1 MTETATQLGERIARL
16 EALQKTAAE
25 RAAEDRA
32 DMKERFESASQEMR
46 AELSEVRS
54 EVREQLDDVRSSV
67 KANSAAVASLTQTIQ
82 SYTDKASGAM
92 TMGAAFKALV
102 VVLGGA
108 LITVIGLAVT
118 YGSKILAFIHST
130 PPPPR

>member
-1 MTETATQLGERIARL
+1 MADTATQLGERIRAL
-16 EALQKTAAE
+16 EVLQKAAAE

-32 DMKERFESASQEMR
+32 DMKERFEAASQEMR
-46 AELSEVRS
+46 TELSEVRL
-54 EVREQLDDVRSSV
+54 EVREQLADVRISV
-67 KANSAAVASLTQTIQ
+67 KANSEAVAGLTTTIQ
-82 SYTDKASGAM
+82 SYANQAKGAM

-108 LITVIGLAVT
+108 LITVVGLAVT